1 MALLSNRLTQ
11 WRHAMIRPYIQ
22 GDILDLGCG
31 DAVILKEFIG
41 SINYYCGI
49 EWSLKHIENVQKRF
63 PEARMERRN
72 LDKDIL
78 DLDRKFDVVLMVA
91 LIEHI
96 WNQRFLFE
104 QVMDCLKPDGKI
116 VITTPTP
123 FGNDIVHR
131 LGAKLGLFAQSAVDD
146 HMVIY
151 NKLRFRN
158 LAREFDLKVE
168 VYKTFQFFCNQL
180 VVMGRRSKVKGQR

>member
-1 MALLSNRLTQ
+1 MALLSNRLTH
-11 WRHAMIRPYIQ
+11 WRHAMIQPHIK

-31 DAVILKEFIG
+31 SAIILETFHDAID
-41 SINYYCGI
+41 NYYGI
-49 EWSLKHIENVQKRF
+49 EVSPKLINNVLERF
-63 PEARMERRN
+63 PYASIHRRD
-72 LDKDIL
+72 LDKDQL
-78 DLDRKFDVVLMVA
+78 NLDRKFDVVIMLA

-104 QVMDCLKPDGKI
+104 QLIGCLKPTGKI

-131 LGAKLGLFAQSAVDD
+131 LGAKLGLFAPSAVYD

-151 NKLRFRN
+151 NKLRFKN
-158 LAREFDLKVE
+158 LANEFDLKILR
-168 VYKTFQFFCNQL
+168 YKSFQFFCNQL
-180 VVMGRRSKVKGQR
+180 VVMEKV

>member
-1 MALLSNRLTQ
+1 
-11 WRHAMIRPYIQ
+11 MIRPYIY
-22 GDILDLGCG
+22 GDVLDLGCG
-31 DAVILKEFIG
+31 DAFILRQFSS

-49 EWSLKHIENVQKRF
+49 EWSLKHIGSVLKRF
-63 PEARMERRN
+63 PDAGIYRRN
-72 LDKDIL
+72 LDKDPL
-78 DLDRKFDVVLMVA
+78 DLDRKYDVVLMVA

-104 QVMDCLKPDGKI
+104 QIVDHLKPGGKI

-151 NKLRFRN
+151 NKVRFRN
-158 LAREFDLKVE
+158 LASEFALKIE
-168 VYKTFQFFCNQL
+168 IYRTFQLFCNQL
-180 VVMGRRSKVKGQR
+180 VVLKKVDG